1 LMGQS
6 EIVLLVSSDPGL
18 PHCIS
23 PQHDGWQYLVF
34 TWPKWTVYPASSLLL
49 SSHRRSQLEPQSH
62 TIVAKTRPAK
72 TAQGS
77 QRLTA
82 FRQSLGCVRIL
93 YQAHRAQAANP
104 TDCQT
109 LDQDR
114 NTVSIAHLPCTGGGG
129 GFSGGAY
136 RVHYFTSIQ
145 INSPWLVLCLS
156 INSPVWQSL
165 ACFVLDH
172 LINSP
177 FRACL
182 AMQPADSHPFL
193 TPTPWLSIASTLCHI
208 LHLVTLWPVLN
219 FSNITRPV
227 RKFCCQGGVCCQV
240 PPRIHCF
247 TRAIRMYNPLRAC
260 LK

>member
-129 GFSGGAY
+129 GGSLVVPIGCT
-136 RVHYFTSIQ
+136 TSPA
-145 INSPWLVLCLS
+145 SKSTAHGWCCVSLSTAPFGSHWLVLCWITLS
-156 INSPVWQSL
+156 TAHFVPALRCSPQTATPS
-165 ACFVLDH
+165 
-172 LINSP
+172 SP
-177 FRACL
+177 PPHGYPSH
-182 AMQPADSHPFL
+182 QPCVTYCTSSHFG
-193 TPTPWLSIASTLCHI
+193 LC
-208 LHLVTLWPVLN
+208 
-219 FSNITRPV
+219 
-227 RKFCCQGGVCCQV
+227 
-240 PPRIHCF
+240 
-247 TRAIRMYNPLRAC
+247 
-260 LK
+260 